1 LVVTQVNEWAIV
13 ITSGIMV
20 VMTVTLVTLAVYF
33 WRKKSQSEQK
43 YALLVQVRC
52 STLFRKHH
60 KRPEALC
67 LPQPQPHRT

>member
-1 LVVTQVNEWAIV
+1 MNEWAIV

-43 YALLVQVRC
+43 YALLVQVC
-52 STLFRKHH
+52 CMLATLFHPKI
-60 KRPEALC
+60 
-67 LPQPQPHRT
+67 PQKTGPAVTAATPYL